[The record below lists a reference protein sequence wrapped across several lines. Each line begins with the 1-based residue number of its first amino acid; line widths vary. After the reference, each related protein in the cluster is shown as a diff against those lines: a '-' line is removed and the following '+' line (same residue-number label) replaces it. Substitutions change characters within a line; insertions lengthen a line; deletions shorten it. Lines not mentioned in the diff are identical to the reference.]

1 MNNQMDWLLSLPKET
16 KLNFIDA
23 ALKEKNVGMALSIA
37 KIFLDTPITK
47 GGISS
52 DEINNIFEKNNS
64 I

>member
-1 MNNQMDWLLSLPKET
+1 MNDQMDWLLSLPKET

-23 ALKEKNVGMALSIA
+23 ALKEGNAGMALSIA
-37 KIFLDTPITK
+37 KIFLDAPITK

>member
-1 MNNQMDWLLSLPKET
+1 MNDQMDWLLSLPKET

-23 ALKEKNVGMALSIA
+23 ALKEKNTGMALSIA
-37 KIFLDTPITK
+37 KIFLDAPITK

>member
-1 MNNQMDWLLSLPKET
+1 MNDQMDWLLSLPKET

-23 ALKEKNVGMALSIA
+23 ALKEKNTGMALSIA
-37 KIFLDTPITK
+37 KIFLDAPITK

-52 DEINNIFEKNNS
+52 DEITKVFEKNNS